1 MDGWMGGRVKEGQ
14 RMDTA
19 KFLEQSSIE
28 GSKANQ
34 PPTTASPPFC
44 LFYVGDLQHRFF
56 GQILSPFQCF
66 GDSSKMATGGYLG
79 NKQEKKKNVQA
90 PI

>member
-1 MDGWMGGRVKEGQ
+1 MDGWMEGRVKEGQ

-44 LFYVGDLQHRFF
+44 LFYSVPLAICN
-56 GQILSPFQCF
+56 ILS
-66 GDSSKMATGGYLG
+66 
-79 NKQEKKKNVQA
+79 
-90 PI
+90 